1 MNVINKIEELRKERN
16 WSVNYLANEA
26 LLTQSTLSSMFLR
39 NTPPKLEVLQCLC
52 NAFNISLSQFFLEDE
67 NMEVVTPE
75 EKKLLN
81 SYRNLPDDKKQAL
94 YNLLR

>member
-1 MNVINKIEELRKERN
+1 MNVINKIEQLRKERN